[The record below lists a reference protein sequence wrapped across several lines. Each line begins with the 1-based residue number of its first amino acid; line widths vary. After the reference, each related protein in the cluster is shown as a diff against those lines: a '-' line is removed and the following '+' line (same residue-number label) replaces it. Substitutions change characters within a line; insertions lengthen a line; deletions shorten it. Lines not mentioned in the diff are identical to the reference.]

1 MRLQMKPRSWKRCP
15 KRMELA
21 LQEEIISQANG
32 LSPLCEWKIAD
43 DQGFWLVLTMLRA
56 TRAWLVTLES
66 LSTRRFCQHG
76 RQVAEVKLGRDRRL

>member
-1 MRLQMKPRSWKRCP
+1 
-15 KRMELA
+15 MELA

-56 TRAWLVTLES
+56 TRAWLVTLMIIGDVNDMFPVLYS
-66 LSTRRFCQHG
+66 LPRVMQEVEREIYHHVRG
-76 RQVAEVKLGRDRRL
+76 KRQNLD